1 MWDSIVTVPPA
12 NMFYAD
18 THRLKIDTH
27 LKLNIMGDEGLPYL
41 LLMFGTKFLKEI
53 LSSHYFII
61 PLPCLGAL
69 SLVQ

>member
-1 MWDSIVTVPPA
+1 
-12 NMFYAD
+12 MFYAE

-27 LKLNIMGDEGLPYL
+27 LKLTIMGDEGLPYFNLKTEIL
-41 LLMFGTKFLKEI
+41 LRMLVFGTKFLKEI

-61 PLPCLGAL
+61 PLPCLGSL